1 MKKIL
6 VIMIVIMMSV
16 SSFAQKKEVTKFL
29 NIPVD
34 GTFATMK
41 SNLEAKGFDYKS
53 NNTFVG
59 KFNGY
64 PAFLTVNTNK
74 EVVQSIMVTYR
85 FTNEILTKCRYND
98 LIISFWYNK
107 KYYHLGEG
115 MAPRIQNSEHLRYEL
130 TLGDKNYTKLF
141 YQLSENE
148 NENGFDKLNNR
159 IVALSVFYSDGY
171 YDVIILYS
179 NEYNKSNEDDL

>member
-1 MKKIL
+1 
-6 VIMIVIMMSV
+6 
-16 SSFAQKKEVTKFL
+16 
-29 NIPVD
+29 
-34 GTFATMK
+34 
-41 SNLEAKGFDYKS
+41 
-53 NNTFVG
+53 
-59 KFNGY
+59 
-64 PAFLTVNTNK
+64 
-74 EVVQSIMVTYR
+74 
-85 FTNEILTKCRYND
+85 
-98 LIISFWYNK
+98 
-107 KYYHLGEG
+107 

-179 NEYNKSNEDDL
+179 NEYNRSNEDDL

>member
-53 NNTFVG
+53 DNTFVG

-64 PAFLTVNTNK
+64 PAFLTVTTNK
-74 EVVQSIMVTYR
+74 EVVQSIAVVYR

-98 LIISFWYNK
+98 LIISFW
-107 KYYHLGEG
+107 
-115 MAPRIQNSEHLRYEL
+115 
-130 TLGDKNYTKLF
+130 
-141 YQLSENE
+141 
-148 NENGFDKLNNR
+148 
-159 IVALSVFYSDGY
+159 
-171 YDVIILYS
+171 
-179 NEYNKSNEDDL
+179 